1 MSEEKISRPV
11 VSALLI
17 AVAIVFFAIGH
28 YSGVHRPHVFPR
40 GPTVIGASIDLKC
53 GDTKYTVSTGTDHG
67 NCSTQGQTATCDD
80 KGGHAEASCASGC
93 IQSNGGDSCSVKKL

>member
-1 MSEEKISRPV
+1 MSRPV
-11 VSALLI
+11 VSIVLI
-17 AVAIVFFAIGH
+17 AVAIAFFAIGR
-28 YSGVHRPHVFPR
+28 YSGGHRPPVWPR

-93 IQSNGGDSCSVKKL
+93 ISSNGAGSCSVKKL